1 MDEKRSKKK
10 ISSYKTAITTTVAS
24 SDTIHLRRHK
34 AQNFLLIWADAHID
48 QSQEDY
54 RNTLTQ
60 LRNVTN
66 DINIFTQ
73 PNDCIQFL
81 KNIDKEKAFVIVSG
95 SLGQHLVPSIH
106 SMPQLDAIYIF
117 CANKVRHEQ
126 WTNEWTKI
134 KGVHTKVKPI
144 CEALEM
150 AAKQCNQDSV
160 AVSFV
165 TVSEGS
171 SNQDLDQL
179 EPSFMYTQI
188 LKEILL
194 EMKYVEKSIKQLATY
209 CRIFTKTMKKN

>member
-1 MDEKRSKKK
+1 MDDKRSKKK
-10 ISSYKTAITTTVAS
+10 ISLYKTAITTTVAS
-24 SDTIHLRRHK
+24 SDTVHLRRHI
-34 AQNFLLIWADAHID
+34 AQNFLLIWVDARID
-48 QSQEDY
+48 QSREDY
-54 RNTLTQ
+54 RNTLIQ
-60 LRNVTN
+60 RRNVIN

-73 PNDCIQFL
+73 QNDCIQFL
-81 KNIDKEKAFVIVSG
+81 KNTDKEKAFVIVSG

-126 WTNEWTKI
+126 WTKEWTKI

-144 CEALEM
+144 CETLEM